1 MSGEPKTLTPAEAL
15 RRLREEGMELTFDS
29 NDATPWAV
37 YRERGGTLPEYL
49 HFGQTQE
56 EVLSAALG
64 VPIVARD
71 EAAELRAENAE
82 LRAAGHQSVRLI
94 EWLSSREGTALED
107 AAEAEALVNRLRA
120 ALAASEGES

>member
-37 YRERGGTLPEYL
+37 HRERGGTLPEYL

-64 VPIVARD
+64 VPVVARD
-71 EAAELRAENAE
+71 EAAELRAALREYFALAAE
-82 LRAAGHQSVRLI
+82 LDRRVKAKGSYLSGLAAQL
-94 EWLSSREGTALED
+94 D
-107 AAEAEALVNRLRA
+107 AAEITLRRLA
-120 ALAASEGES
+120 GGENEK